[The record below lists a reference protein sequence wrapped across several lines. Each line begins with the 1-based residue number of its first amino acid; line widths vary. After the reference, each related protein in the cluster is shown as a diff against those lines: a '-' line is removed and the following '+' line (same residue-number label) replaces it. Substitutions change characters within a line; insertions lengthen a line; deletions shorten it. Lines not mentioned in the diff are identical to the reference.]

1 MKPDNTTA
9 KLELTIGLLE
19 SLKDECPLRANIINS
34 HIEQIKGV
42 IIDET
47 NKYRTLVDLAS
58 GNSWGYTT
66 KSNVI
71 NDNICTCLNK

>member
-1 MKPDNTTA
+1 MTPDNTTA

-58 GNSWGYTT
+58 GNSWSYTT
-66 KSNVI
+66 KQGINSNF
-71 NDNICTCLNK
+71 ICTCMNK